1 MVMTTE
7 MVTAKTA
14 KWQPAFWSSDKITCR
29 VFTGLALN
37 FIALCI
43 ITVLDN
49 SPLFGVTTAKL
60 YMYIYLYNLL
70 FYQAGAKIDSVCQ
83 YHENIQMKGNSIK

>member
-1 MVMTTE
+1 MYHNCVGYKKKTKKATMT
-7 MVTAKTA
+7 
-14 KWQPAFWSSDKITCR
+14 QR
-29 VFTGLALN
+29 VKN
-37 FIALCI
+37 
-43 ITVLDN
+43 VYN